1 MKLPVICINRP
12 VLATVMTLIMVI
24 IGAVSYT
31 HLSLRQYPR
40 VDKPIVSITT
50 AYEGASPQIIE
61 TRVTK
66 IIESALAGIE
76 GIDFMKSVSEGET
89 SRVNIYFKP
98 DRDIDAAA
106 SDIRD
111 RISKIKVK
119 LPDGAKDSIIKKS
132 DADAIPVLYVAL
144 YSENNSHSIA
154 ELYDYAH
161 HYLESD
167 FEAIGGVAA
176 VDLFGS
182 QGHMMHIWLDP
193 VKMAAYRITTQ
204 DISTALKQQNIH
216 KPAGQLKG
224 TDREY
229 MVTTSATL
237 KSAEE
242 FNNVIIAKEKDYLI
256 KLKDVGRAEFS
267 PGAEKNVAFYNRM
280 PAIAIGLIKKS
291 ISNPLEV
298 SDQAKKLLPE
308 MKRNLP
314 KGMNLALAVD
324 KSIPIKQSID
334 EVYKTFFEAIV
345 CVFLIILLFLWSFRA
360 ALIPL
365 VTIPVSI
372 IATFTLLYAFG
383 FTLNMLT
390 LLAIVLAIGLV
401 VDDAIVM
408 MENIHRYIEN
418 GLSPMKAALKGS
430 QEISFAIIAMTLT
443 LAAVYAPISLS
454 TGTIGKLFTE
464 FALTLAGSVIISGFV
479 ALTLTPM
486 MCSRMLKAH
495 DKNKKPGWLGAKI
508 KGRTKKLPVE
518 YHDTWTAIK
527 RAAKRLDF
535 NYYYGEFEVWY
546 NDKLI
551 KAMKFRKI
559 ILSGAFILFIFGSFI
574 GFKVLPSELTPDED
588 LGLINNSAMLP
599 QGATIEFT
607 KKYMQEIAEIMS
619 KVPEVEGQLSI
630 VAPPNPMIMNILT
643 PWKDRKRSSL
653 EIIKEVKPKIR
664 KVTGVNASASP
675 GRSGI
680 SSGGGSDES
689 LQFVLQTTKSQSEL
703 ESASSILQS
712 ALSKARAIPYLLTDK
727 EDAIQEYV
735 VNIKRDK
742 AALLG
747 IDVSAI
753 AEAFDTFISG
763 RRITDFKKDSEQYD
777 VVMSVRDDKKRSPND
792 LSNMYIRG
800 TNNKETMIPISSVV
814 DISQERI
821 PARINHYNQLR
832 SVTLSGEPAK
842 NLSMGEVVEVF
853 QKIADQVLP
862 DTIRTEFSGETKQ
875 YMEAQYTIYLIF
887 GLALIFIYLIMAAQF
902 ESFIDPLIIMFSV
915 PMSLSGALITLWITG
930 HSLSIYSQIGLV
942 TLIGLITKH
951 GILIVEFANVIRD
964 ENPKISRINAAIR
977 ATMLRLRP
985 ILMTTGAMVL
995 GAVPLVMASGA
1006 GAVSRSQIGWVI
1018 VGGMSIGT
1026 IFTLFVIP
1034 AVYSILARKDRT
1046 NVSKKGIK
1054 I

>member
-1 MKLPVICINRP
+1 
-12 VLATVMTLIMVI
+12 MTLILI
-24 IGAVSYT
+24 IVGAVSYT
-31 HLSLRQYPR
+31 YLPLREYPR
-40 VDKPIVSITT
+40 VDKPVVSVTT

-66 IIESALAGIE
+66 IVESALAGIE
-76 GIDFMKSVSEGET
+76 GIDFMKSVSEGES
-89 SRVNIYFKP
+89 SRVNVYFKP
-98 DRDIDAAA
+98 ERNIDAAA

-132 DADAIPVLYVAL
+132 DADAIPIIYVAL
-144 YSENNSHSIA
+144 YSEDNAYSTA

-182 QGHMMHIWLDP
+182 QGHVMHIWLDP
-193 VKMAAYRITTQ
+193 IKMAAYRVTTQ
-204 DISTALKQQNIH
+204 DVSTALKQQNIH

-242 FNNVIIAKEKDYLI
+242 FNNVVVAKEKDYLI
-256 KLKDVGRAEFS
+256 RIKDIGRAEFS
-267 PGAEKNVAFYNRM
+267 PGIEKNAAFYNGK

-298 SDQAKKLLPE
+298 SEYVKKILPE

-314 KGMNLALAVD
+314 KAMKLEFAVD
-324 KSIPIKQSID
+324 KSIPIKQSIE
-334 EVYKTFFEAIV
+334 EVYKTFFEAVI
-345 CVFLIILLFLWSFRA
+345 CVLFIILLFLWSFRA
-360 ALIPL
+360 AIIPL

-383 FTLNMLT
+383 FSLNILT

-418 GLSPMKAALKGS
+418 GMSPMKAAIKGS
-430 QEISFAIIAMTLT
+430 QEISFAVIAMTLT

-486 MCSRMLKAH
+486 MCSRLLRGH
-495 DKNKKPGWLGAKI
+495 TKNTAKNRRISNIIQSKSKKIPQ
-508 KGRTKKLPVE
+508 E
-518 YHDTWTAIK
+518 YHDVWQAIK
-527 RAAKRLDF
+527 RSAKKLDF
-535 NYYYGEFEVWY
+535 NFYYSEFEVWY
-546 NDKLI
+546 NKILLKAMTYRKLI
-551 KAMKFRKI
+551 LI
-559 ILSGAFILFIFGSFI
+559 GAFILFSFGSFI
-574 GFKVLPSELTPDED
+574 GFKVLPSELTPNED
-588 LGLINNSAMLP
+588 LGIINNSGMLP

-607 KKYMQEIAEIMS
+607 KKYMMQVQEIMS
-619 KVPEVEGQLSI
+619 KVPEVEGQLAIIS
-630 VAPPNPMIMNILT
+630 PPNPMIMNILK
-643 PWKDRKRSSL
+643 PWDKRKRSSL
-653 EIIKEVKPKIR
+653 EIIKEIKPEVRKI
-664 KVTGVNASASP
+664 TGIIATASP
-675 GRSGI
+675 GRTLI

-689 LQFVLQTTKSQSEL
+689 LEFVLQTTKSQSEL
-703 ESASSILQS
+703 ESGSSILQS
-712 ALSKARAIPYLLTDK
+712 ALNRARAIPYLNTDK
-727 EDAIQEYV
+727 EDAIQEYII
-735 VNIKRDK
+735 NIKRSK

-763 RRITDFKKDSEQYD
+763 RRVTDFKKDTEQFD
-777 VVMSVRDDKKRSPND
+777 VVLSVDEKRKRAPND
-792 LSNMYIRG
+792 LSNMYIKG
-800 TNNKETMIPISSVV
+800 SNNKETMIPLSSVV
-814 DISQERI
+814 TIKQERI

-842 NLSMGEVVEVF
+842 NLSMGEVVEIF
-853 QKIADQVLP
+853 QNVAKQVLP
-862 DTIRTEFSGETKQ
+862 DSIRTEFSGETKQ

-902 ESFIDPLIIMFSV
+902 ESFVDPLIIMFSV

-964 ENPKISRINAAIR
+964 ENPKISRTNAAIR

-995 GAVPLVMASGA
+995 GAIPLVLASGA

-1018 VGGMSIGT
+1018 VGGMTIGT
-1026 IFTLFVIP
+1026 MFTLFVVP
-1034 AVYSILARKDRT
+1034 AIYSLIARKDRT
-1046 NVSKKGIK
+1046 EISKKTS
-1054 I
+1054 

>member
-1 MKLPVICINRP
+1 
-12 VLATVMTLIMVI
+12 MTLILII
-24 IGAVSYT
+24 IGVVSYT
-31 HLSLRQYPR
+31 YLPLRQYPR
-40 VDKPIVSITT
+40 VDKPIVSVTT

-66 IIESALAGIE
+66 VLESALAGIE
-76 GIDFMKSVSEGET
+76 GIDFMKSISEGET
-89 SRVNIYFKP
+89 SRISIYFKP

-111 RISKIKVK
+111 RISKVKIK
-119 LPDGAKDSIIKKS
+119 LPDGAKDSVIKKS
-132 DADAIPVLYVAL
+132 DADAMPVLYVAL
-144 YSENNSHSIA
+144 YSADDTHSTA
-154 ELYDYAH
+154 ELYDHAH
-161 HYLESD
+161 HFLESE

-182 QGHMMHIWLDP
+182 QGHVMHIWLDP
-193 VKMAAYRITTQ
+193 VKMAAYRVTTQ
-204 DISTALKQQNIH
+204 DVSTALKQQNIH

-224 TDREY
+224 VDREY
-229 MVTTSATL
+229 MVTTAATL

-242 FNNVIIAKEKDYLI
+242 FNNVIIAKEKDYLVRI
-256 KLKDVGRAEFS
+256 KDIGKAEFS
-267 PGAEKNVAFYNRM
+267 PGVEKNAAFYNGR

-291 ISNPLEV
+291 VANPLEV
-298 SDQAKKLLPE
+298 SEEVKKILPD

-314 KGMNLALAVD
+314 KGMELDLAVD

-345 CVFLIILLFLWSFRA
+345 CVLAIILLFLWSFRA

-383 FTLNMLT
+383 FSLNMLT

-418 GLSPMKAALKGS
+418 GMSPMKAALKGS

-443 LAAVYAPISLS
+443 LAAVYAPIALS

-486 MCSRMLKAH
+486 MCSRMLKGHEKGKSSSKKGASKV
-495 DKNKKPGWLGAKI
+495 KNKLHS
-508 KGRTKKLPVE
+508 LPKE
-518 YHDTWTAIK
+518 YHDVWGAIK
-527 RAAKRLDF
+527 RGAKKLDF
-535 NYYYGEFEVWY
+535 NHYYAEFEVWY
-546 NDKLI
+546 NKVLT
-551 KAMKFRKI
+551 KAMKFRKH
-559 ILSGAFILFIFGSFI
+559 ILAGALSLFMIGTFI
-574 GFKVLPSELTPDED
+574 GFKVLPSELTPKED
-588 LGLINNSAMLP
+588 LGIINNGGMLP

-607 KKYMQEIAEIMS
+607 KKYMAEVADIMA
-619 KVPEVEGQLSI
+619 KIPEVEGQLSI
-630 VAPPNPMIMNILT
+630 VAPPNPMIMNILK
-643 PWKDRKRSSL
+643 PWHERKRSSL
-653 EIIKEVKPKIR
+653 DIIKEVSPQVR
-664 KVTGVNASASP
+664 KVTGIIATTSP
-675 GRSGI
+675 GRTLI
-680 SSGGGSDES
+680 SSGGASDQTLE
-689 LQFVLQTTKSQSEL
+689 FVLQTTKSQSEL

-712 ALSKARAIPYLLTDK
+712 ALNRARAIPYLNTDK
-727 EDAIQEYV
+727 EDAIQEYII
-735 VNIKRDK
+735 NIKRDK
-742 AALLG
+742 AALMG

-763 RRITDFKKDSEQYD
+763 RRVTDFKKDTEQFD
-777 VVMSVRDDKKRSPND
+777 VVLSVKETKKKSPND

-800 TNNKETMIPISSVV
+800 SHNKETMVPLASVV
-814 DISQERI
+814 EVKKERI

-832 SVTLSGEPAK
+832 SVTLSGDPAK
-842 NLSMGEVVEVF
+842 NLSMGEVVEIF
-853 QKIADQVLP
+853 QNVAKNVLP
-862 DTIRTEFSGETKQ
+862 DSIRTEFSGETKQ

-915 PMSLSGALITLWITG
+915 PMSLSGALITLWLTN

-964 ENPKISRINAAIR
+964 ENPNITRVNAAIR

-995 GAVPLVMASGA
+995 GAIPLVLASGA

-1018 VGGMSIGT
+1018 VGGMTIGT
-1026 IFTLFVIP
+1026 LFTLFVIP
-1034 AVYSILARKDRT
+1034 AIYSLLARKDRT
-1046 NVSKKGIK
+1046 GLSQKAL
-1054 I
+1054 